1 MEQAQTI
8 RQQNYEKASLLLGE
22 LFDASSDITE
32 QIGCHIRHNGI
43 GAFFENLEASDF
55 SGEVLEKLRAVK
67 TVLFG
72 LSEEAAA
79 PVGGGM
85 FEKRTE

>member
-1 MEQAQTI
+1 MEQTRTI
-8 RQQNYEKASLLLGE
+8 RQQNYEKASLLLGK

-32 QIGCHIRHNGI
+32 QIDCYIRHNGI

-72 LSEEAAA
+72 LSEEAMLG
-79 PVGGGM
+79 GGGM
-85 FEKRTE
+85 LEEKTE